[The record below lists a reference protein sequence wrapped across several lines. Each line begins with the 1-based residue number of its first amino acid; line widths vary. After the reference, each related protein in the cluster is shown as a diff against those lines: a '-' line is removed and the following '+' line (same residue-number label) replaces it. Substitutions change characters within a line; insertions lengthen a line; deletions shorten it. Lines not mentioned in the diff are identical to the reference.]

1 MTGYGRSESVIGNKK
16 ISLEIKS
23 LNSKGLDM
31 NVKIPSLY
39 RSKEMKIRTFLASQL
54 TRGKCDVY
62 LNYEVLSGEQNHQ
75 LNKPLLGKYLEDIK
89 SFAAEMNLPES
100 NESEYLSVLMKM
112 PEALVSTKEEL
123 KEEDW
128 EATFQMVKDANQ
140 AFQDFRLE
148 EGKSLYSDLS
158 GRIESIGA
166 LLKQIEPFESERT
179 ETVKARI
186 EKNLQEIS
194 DPSKVDQ
201 NRFEQ
206 ELIYYIEKYDV
217 SEEKVRLS
225 AHLEH
230 FIKTMNEES
239 DQGKKLGFISQ
250 EIGREINTLGS
261 KANHAEMQ
269 KIVVVM
275 KDELEK
281 IKEQVL
287 NTL

>member
-1 MTGYGRSESVIGNKK
+1 M
-16 ISLEIKS
+16 
-23 LNSKGLDM
+23 
-31 NVKIPSLY
+31 
-39 RSKEMKIRTFLASQL
+39 
-54 TRGKCDVY
+54 
-62 LNYEVLSGEQNHQ
+62 
-75 LNKPLLGKYLEDIK
+75 LGKYLEDIK

-217 SEEKVRLS
+217 SE
-225 AHLEH
+225 
-230 FIKTMNEES
+230 
-239 DQGKKLGFISQ
+239 
-250 EIGREINTLGS
+250 
-261 KANHAEMQ
+261 
-269 KIVVVM
+269 
-275 KDELEK
+275 
-281 IKEQVL
+281 
-287 NTL
+287 